1 MTAIAIAERMP
12 YDFERDILGRV
23 WWGVPDRHDP
33 ETGEV
38 SFAPH
43 TASKKGKL
51 EAGVASKTQFLTVG

>member
-1 MTAIAIAERMP
+1 MNVFGMP
-12 YDFERDILGRV
+12 LFVDYYST
-23 WWGVPDRHDP
+23 HDP